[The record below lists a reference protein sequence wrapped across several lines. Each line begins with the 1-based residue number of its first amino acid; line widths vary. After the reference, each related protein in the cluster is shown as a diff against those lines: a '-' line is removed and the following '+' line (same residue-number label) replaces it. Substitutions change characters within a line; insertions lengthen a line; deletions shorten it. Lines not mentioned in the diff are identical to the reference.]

1 MIGRRTF
8 TVAALWLAVPGAAR
22 AQDAATDAQRA
33 VIDAYVT
40 LEVARARP
48 GDTHA
53 LEAAL
58 TGHVAALSAA
68 LRRGRVD
75 LVAVRAEVDAQ
86 LAEVEA
92 RLREV
97 GATCG
102 PIADPAPA
110 RARRDAL
117 TTVRAALDRGPF
129 VPS

>member
-1 MIGRRTF
+1 MIGRR
-8 TVAALWLAVPGAAR
+8 VLVLAALWLSFPAAAQ

-33 VIDAYVT
+33 VIEAYVA

-53 LEAAL
+53 PEAAL
-58 TGHVAALSAA
+58 AEQVAALSAA
-68 LRRGRVD
+68 LRHGRVD
-75 LVAVRAEVDAQ
+75 LPAVRAEVDVQ

-117 TTVRAALDRGPF
+117 TIVRAALERGPF
-129 VPS
+129 VPR